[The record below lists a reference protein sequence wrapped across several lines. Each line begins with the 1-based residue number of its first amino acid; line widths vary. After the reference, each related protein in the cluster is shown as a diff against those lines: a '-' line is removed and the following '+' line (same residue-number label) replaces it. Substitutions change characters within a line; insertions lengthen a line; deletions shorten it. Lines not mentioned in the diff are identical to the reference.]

1 MKTLLSGSALGA
13 RALLLIALVGASSV
27 QPASA
32 AQPVALPGTTYA
44 SLRDLPDWSGWWGLP
59 IPFATELL
67 RNLPPMKPAD
77 IEHFRAARALDTDP
91 DPGRF
96 CRPPQFV
103 GFSGGFVGN
112 VEVLFTPGRV
122 TLTDEQGLIRRIYTD
137 GRPLP
142 REVEDTNTG
151 TSVGRWEGST
161 LVVETI
167 GINPE
172 ARYPGAET
180 GAVPIGR
187 NVRITERISLKD
199 KDTLQF
205 EVETSAPE
213 LFTAVDRRVRLYS
226 RVAKQAASEISF
238 CVDYDR
244 SIDPDSGKQRFD
256 MTPPADLPPPPPP
269 PQ

>member
-1 MKTLLSGSALGA
+1 MNRISRLCGTAASAMAL
-13 RALLLIALVGASSV
+13 ALLLGCSGKE
-27 QPASA
+27 PATGE
-32 AQPVALPGTTYA
+32 LPGTTYA
-44 SLRDLPDWSGWWGLP
+44 SLEELPDWSGWWGLP

-67 RNLPPMKPAD
+67 RTLPPMRAAD
-77 IEHFRAARALDTDP
+77 LEHFRAARALDSDP
-91 DPGRF
+91 DPVRY

-112 VEVLFTPGRV
+112 VEILFTPGRV

-142 REVEDTNTG
+142 TDVDDTNTG
-151 TSVGRWEGST
+151 TSVGHWEGDA
-161 LVVETI
+161 LVVETV
-167 GINPE
+167 GIN
-172 ARYPGAET
+172 AAAKYPGSQS
-180 GAVPIGR
+180 GAIPIGR

-205 EVETSAPE
+205 EVETVAPDI
-213 LFTAVDRRVRLYS
+213 FTAVDKRVRLYS
-226 RVAKQAASEISF
+226 RIAGKQAASEISF

-256 MTPPADLPPPPPP
+256 MTPPADLPPPPS
-269 PQ
+269 Q

>member
-1 MKTLLSGSALGA
+1 MNRISHLRGVAAPAMLLV
-13 RALLLIALVGASSV
+13 LLLGCSGEPPATGAV
-27 QPASA
+27 
-32 AQPVALPGTTYA
+32 PGTTYA
-44 SLRDLPDWSGWWGLP
+44 SLEQLPDWSGWWGLP

-67 RNLPPMKPAD
+67 RELPPMRAED
-77 IEHFRAARALDTDP
+77 LEHFRSARALDSDP
-91 DPGRF
+91 DPVRY

-112 VEVLFTPGRV
+112 VEILFTPGRV

-142 REVEDTNTG
+142 TDVDDSNTG
-151 TSVGRWEGST
+151 TSVGRWEGNT
-161 LVVETI
+161 LVVETT

-172 ARYPGAET
+172 AKYPGSQT

-205 EVETSAPE
+205 EVETVAPD
-213 LFTAVDRRVRLYS
+213 LFTAVDKRVRLYS
-226 RVAKQAASEISF
+226 RVANKQVASEISF

-244 SIDPDSGKQRFD
+244 AIDPDSGKQRFD
-256 MTPPADLPPPPPP
+256 MTPPSDLPPPPP
-269 PQ
+269 Q